1 MIVILN
7 YDMGNIGSI
16 GNMFRRL
23 GIQATISRDPAVI
36 AKADRL
42 ILPGVGAFD
51 QGMENLHKLGLRE
64 VLDERVLGAKT
75 PVLGICLGMQLMT
88 KSSEEGSAAGLGWID
103 ARTVHFGADQPA
115 ASERLRLPHIGWNFV
130 DRSRTH
136 DLLHDLPDDPR
147 FYFVHTY
154 RVVCADPRD
163 AVLTTE
169 YAGIPF
175 TSAFARDNIF
185 GIQCHPEK
193 SHKFGMKVFTNF
205 ARWSPNAEGQDQRR
219 YA

>member
-1 MIVILN
+1 MNMLKK
-7 YDMGNIGSI
+7 IGVPAAVT
-16 GNMFRRL
+16 NRADVVQ
-23 GIQATISRDPAVI
+23 QAS
-36 AKADRL
+36 KL
-42 ILPGVGAFD
+42 ILPGIGAFD
-51 QGMENLHKLGLRE
+51 AGMQRLHQLGLVE
-64 VLDERVLGAKT
+64 MLNQKALIEKT